1 MCKKVLAAAL
11 MSIGMLSVANVQ
23 AQAADPGPF
32 MVRARAVYLGWENGQ
47 SGGLPLGGD
56 TKVTAQSLWIPEIDL
71 TYFFTKNIATELVLT
86 YPQDININ
94 VGGTKAGTISALPPS
109 LMLQYHFTDMG
120 AFKPYVG
127 LGINYTIF
135 YKRNN
140 ILDGAASVSDS
151 SVGVVG
157 QLGFDYMLDKNWGLN
172 VDLKYIQMATKVY
185 VGGDKVGT
193 VNLNPLAVGLGV
205 SYRF

>member
-1 MCKKVLAAAL
+1 MCKKVLAAAF

-127 LGINYTIF
+127 VGINYTIF

>member
-11 MSIGMLSVANVQ
+11 MSVGMLSVANVQ

-47 SGGLPLGGD
+47 GGGLPLGGD
-56 TKVTAQSLWIPEIDL
+56 TKVTAQNLWIPEIDL

-86 YPQDININ
+86 YPQDINVN
-94 VGGTKAGTISALPPS
+94 VGGSKAGTISALPPS
-109 LMLQYHFTDMG
+109 LMLQYHFTDLG

-127 LGINYTIF
+127 VGVNYTLF
-135 YKRNN
+135 YKRDN
-140 ILDGAASVSDS
+140 ILGGAASVSNS

-157 QLGFDYMLDKNWGLN
+157 QLGFDYMIDKNWGVN
-172 VDLKYIQMATKVY
+172 VDLKYIQMATNVY
-185 VGGDKVGT
+185 VGGDKAGT
-193 VNLNPLAVGLGV
+193 LNLNPLSVGLGV

>member
-127 LGINYTIF
+127 VGINYTIF

>member
-11 MSIGMLSVANVQ
+11 MSIGMLSSVNVL
-23 AQAADPGPF
+23 AQQVDPGPF

-47 SGGLPLGGD
+47 SGGLPLAGE
-56 TKVTAQSLWIPEIDL
+56 TKVTAQNVWIPEIDL
-71 TYFFTKNIATELVLT
+71 SYFWTKNIATELVLT

-94 VGGTKAGTISALPPS
+94 VGGTKAGTVSALPPS
-109 LMLQYHFTDMG
+109 LLLQYHFTDLG

-127 LGINYTIF
+127 LGVNYTHF
-135 YKRNN
+135 YKRSNM
-140 ILDGAASVSDS
+140 LDGAASVSQS

-157 QLGFDYMLDKNWGLN
+157 QLGFDYMLNNNWGLN
-172 VDLKYIQMATKVY
+172 LDLKYIQMGTKVY

-193 VNLNPLAVGLGV
+193 VNLNPLSVGIGA

>member
-1 MCKKVLAAAL
+1 MCKKVLAAAF

-109 LMLQYHFTDMG
+109 LMLQYHFTEMG

-127 LGINYTIF
+127 VGINYTIF

>member
-56 TKVTAQSLWIPEIDL
+56 TKVTAQNLWIPEIDL

-94 VGGTKAGTISALPPS
+94 VGGTKAGTVSALPPS
-109 LMLQYHFTDMG
+109 LMLQYHFTEMG

-127 LGINYTIF
+127 VGINYTIF